1 MWRSIGARAK
11 GAAHAHD
18 GTPCQDAFAYAPIA
32 PGLLAIAV
40 ADGAG
45 SAPFSKS
52 GAELSVARAVRY
64 LQNVGDLL
72 ADDEWRWTAGVRGA
86 FDAARGAIIDFAR
99 TRDIDTREFATT
111 LQIVLLGPSA
121 YCYGRI
127 GDGGGVGRL
136 RGDLIPLAPA
146 PGNVYANETTFLTS
160 PGSEPEVFFETERLS
175 DCAVFTDGIQ
185 HLAMQ
190 LSQWKPYDPFFGPL
204 FDFLRMNA
212 DAAEAEENLDAYL
225 HTEKFN
231 ARTDDDRTLV
241 ISVWT
246 GDASAQ

>member
-1 MWRSIGARAK
+1 MWRSIGAKAK

-18 GTPCQDAFAYAPIA
+18 GTPCQDAFAHASIA
-32 PGLLAIAV
+32 VDLVAIAV

-52 GAELSVARAVRY
+52 GAEISVTRAVRY

-72 ADDEWRWTAGVRGA
+72 AAEEVLWAAGVRGA
-86 FDAARGAIIDFAR
+86 FDAARGAIIDFGR
-99 TRDIDTREFATT
+99 SKGIDTREFATT
-111 LQIVLLGPSA
+111 LQVVLLGQRA

-127 GDGGGVGRL
+127 GDGGSVGRL
-136 RGDLIPLAPA
+136 RGAIVPLGPA
-146 PGNVYANETTFLTS
+146 PGNVFANETTFLTS
-160 PGSEPEVFFETERLS
+160 AGSEPEVFFHGDPLS

-190 LSQWKPYDPFFGPL
+190 LSHWKPHDPFFDPL
-204 FDFLRMNA
+204 FEFLRMNE
-212 DAAEAEENLDAYL
+212 DDFEAQENLSAYL
-225 HTEKFN
+225 QTEKFN
-231 ARTDDDRTLV
+231 ERTDDDRTLV

-246 GDASAQ
+246 GDVT